1 MNINVND
8 RVKVHNLYAA
18 DEILNGMTG
27 QVIAI
32 NKSGSVIVQLD
43 NGKRIWFL
51 ASDLRLVAKAD
62 VSKDIPRKVSLA
74 DVLKYR

>member
-1 MNINVND
+1 MKINVND
-8 RVKVHNLYAA
+8 RVKVHNLYAG
-18 DEILNGMTG
+18 DEELNGMTG
-27 QVIAI
+27 QVIEI
-32 NKSGSVIVQLD
+32 NKFGSVNVQLD

-51 ASDLRLVAKAD
+51 ANELRLVAKAD

>member
-1 MNINVND
+1 MKINVND
-8 RVKVHNLYAA
+8 RVKVHNLYAG
-18 DEILNGMTG
+18 DEELNGMTG

-32 NKSGSVIVQLD
+32 NKFGSVIVQLD

-51 ASDLRLVAKAD
+51 DKELRLLAKAD

-74 DVLKYR
+74 DVLEHK

>member
-18 DEILNGMTG
+18 DEELNGMTG

-62 VSKDIPRKVSLA
+62 ASKDIPRKVSLA
-74 DVLKYR
+74 DVLKHK

>member
-1 MNINVND
+1 MKLNVND
-8 RVKVHNLYAA
+8 RVKVHNLYAT

-62 VSKDIPRKVSLA
+62 ASKDIPRKVSLA
-74 DVLKYR
+74 DVLKHR

>member
-32 NKSGSVIVQLD
+32 NKSGSVNVQLD
-43 NGKRIWFL
+43 NGKQIWFL
-51 ASDLRLVAKAD
+51 ANELRLVAKAD
-62 VSKDIPRKVSLA
+62 VSKNISRKVSLA
-74 DVLKYR
+74 DVLKHK

>member
-1 MNINVND
+1 MKFNVGD
-8 RVKVHNLYAA
+8 RVKVHNLYAG
-18 DEILNGMTG
+18 DEELNGMTG

-32 NKSGSVIVQLD
+32 NKFGSVNVQLD

-51 ASDLRLVAKAD
+51 ANELRLVAKAD
-62 VSKDIPRKVSLA
+62 VSKNIPRKVSLA

>member
-1 MNINVND
+1 MKFNVGD
-8 RVKVHNLYAA
+8 RVKVHNLYGA
-18 DEILNGMTG
+18 DEKLNGMTG
-27 QVIAI
+27 QVIEI
-32 NKSGSVIVQLD
+32 NKFGSVIVQLD

-51 ASDLRLVAKAD
+51 DKELRLVAKAD